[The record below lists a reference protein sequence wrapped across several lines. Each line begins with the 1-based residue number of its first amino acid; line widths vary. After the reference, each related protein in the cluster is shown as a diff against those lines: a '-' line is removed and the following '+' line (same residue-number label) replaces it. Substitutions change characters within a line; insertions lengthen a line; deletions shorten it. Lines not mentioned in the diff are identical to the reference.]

1 MKIPPS
7 DRITLGDIEVIRLLD
22 GTFRVDGGAMFGV
35 VPRTLWA
42 KRAVPDGE
50 NRITLALNCFLI
62 RTPET
67 TLLVDTGVGPDVDRR
82 YVDFYS
88 FERDSGLFG
97 LLDDLGI
104 KPGEIDIVVNSH
116 LHFDHCGG
124 NTLRTADGRWVP
136 AFPNAR
142 YVVQRGEWEQALH
155 PVERDKP
162 SYLPVRLKP
171 LGSPGTLSLVKG
183 DALVAPGVEA
193 VLIPGHTA
201 FHQGLKVVSG
211 GRTLFYLGDS
221 VPTVAHIDLPYI
233 MSYDLYPV
241 DTFNNKKALL
251 ARAAEEGWV
260 VAFSHDLSH
269 PFGTLQ
275 RSGKRLDFVPAEA
288 ASGPKKG

>member
-1 MKIPPS
+1 MIPFY
-7 DRITLGDIEVIRLLD
+7 DRVVIGDIEVIRLLD

-42 KRAVPDGE
+42 KRAVPDRE

-67 TLLVDTGVGPDVDRR
+67 TLLLDTGVGPHVDRR

-88 FERDSGLFG
+88 FERDPGLFG
-97 LLDDLGI
+97 ALADLCLG
-104 KPGEIDIVVNSH
+104 PADIDIVVNSH

-124 NTLRTADGRWVP
+124 NTLRTAEGRWVP
-136 AFPNAR
+136 AFPKAR

-162 SYLPVRLKP
+162 SYLPARLKP
-171 LGSPGTLSLVKG
+171 LGESKTLSLLDG
-183 DALVAPGVEA
+183 DAPVAPGVEA
-193 VLIPGHTA
+193 VVVPGHTA
-201 FHQGLKVVSG
+201 FHQSVKIVSG
-211 GRTLFYLGDS
+211 GRTFFYLGDT
-221 VPTVAHIDLPYI
+221 VPTAAHIDLPYI
-233 MSYDLYPV
+233 MSFDLYPV

-251 ARAAEEGWV
+251 ALAAEEGWV

-269 PFGTLQ
+269 PFGTLR
-275 RSGKRLDFVPAEA
+275 RSGKRLDFVPL
-288 ASGPKKG
+288 K

>member
-1 MKIPPS
+1 MIPPY
-7 DRITLGDIEVIRLLD
+7 DRVAIGDIEVIRLLD

-35 VPRTLWA
+35 VPKTLWA
-42 KRAVPDGE
+42 KRAVPDRE
-50 NRITLALNCFLI
+50 NRITLALNCFLV

-67 TLLVDTGVGPDVDRR
+67 TLLLDTGVGPDVDRR

-88 FERDSGLFG
+88 FERDPGLFG
-97 LLDDLGI
+97 VLAELRLG
-104 KPGEIDIVVNSH
+104 PEDIDIIVNSH

-124 NTLRTADGRWVP
+124 NTLRTAEGRWVP
-136 AFPNAR
+136 AFPKAR

-162 SYLPVRLKP
+162 SYLPARLKP
-171 LGSPGTLSLVKG
+171 LGSPGTLSLVEG
-183 DALVAPGVEA
+183 DAPVAPGVEA
-193 VLIPGHTA
+193 ILVPGHTA

-211 GRTLFYLGDS
+211 GRTFFYLGDS

-275 RSGKRLDFVPAEA
+275 RSGKRLDFVPAVDA
-288 ASGPKKG
+288 AGPENG